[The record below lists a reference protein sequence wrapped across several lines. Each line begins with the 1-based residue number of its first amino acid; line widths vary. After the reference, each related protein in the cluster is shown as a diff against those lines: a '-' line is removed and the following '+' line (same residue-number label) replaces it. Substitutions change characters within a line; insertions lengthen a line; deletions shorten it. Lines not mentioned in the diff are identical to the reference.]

1 MKTSDDRI
9 EFAHHAAAIAMSE
22 SGDVWVS
29 FGARAFL
36 SKVNAQCDEVLRVPV
51 QAKVRAIDRIEDGGV
66 ALLLSGSRD
75 LWRKSGG
82 RTTTI
87 VSIASD
93 GGERSRLELA
103 ETFASGF
110 VALPRRFVLM
120 VDNLA
125 TTVTPDGAVQ
135 QLSVLA
141 NQLSRAPG
149 NNRVWAITRWR
160 MVSLSAAQPTPV
172 MALALGDPYELLGLA
187 ATQSGAWLLS
197 RSFNLGT
204 AFVLRRLVPQRNP
217 VGYLPAPTIVVER
230 VLPWRPVAVASTASE
245 GAWVLF
251 EDGAIRRYDATGA
264 EEQAIEFNEPAT
276 KPRAIACNDAGTE
289 VGALFESKTGS
300 LLRRASVARE

>member
-1 MKTSDDRI
+1 
-9 EFAHHAAAIAMSE
+9 MSE

-66 ALLLSGSRD
+66 ALLFSGSRD
-75 LWRKSGG
+75 LWRKSGA

-93 GGERSRLELA
+93 GAERSRLELA
-103 ETFASGF
+103 GTFASGF

-120 VDNLA
+120 VDDLA

-141 NQLSRAPG
+141 YRLSRAPASDQA
-149 NNRVWAITRWR
+149 WAITRWR
-160 MVSLSAAQPTPV
+160 MVSLSTAKPTPV
-172 MALALGDPYELLGLA
+172 MALGLGARYELLALA
-187 ATQSGAWLLS
+187 ATQTGAWMLF
-197 RSFNLGT
+197 RTNNLGA
-204 AFVLRRLVPQRNP
+204 AFVLIRIVPQRNP

-264 EEQAIEFNEPAT
+264 EERSIDFNEPAT

-300 LLRRASVARE
+300 VLRRASVARE